1 MKQSAGSSSPTL
13 NFRNVRKPSRKPVAS
28 EKRRL
33 SFSGHGMITRRS
45 ALMILAGAVLPG
57 SACAE
62 NQVPDDV
69 GLPKPLAFRIVQ
81 LPSGS
86 NTDVLTLMASYGAGD
101 SETKFVI
108 ELQSESHGVFRHLP
122 GSHPAR
128 FLEALEKA
136 LLTSAPRLSE
146 KKQQT
151 LPFNSVFLGPPTMRS
166 PGGGFGGGPG
176 DWYATKLFLGQDQSE
191 VYFNFNL
198 VSGEAEFTYKDEA
211 YGDAVFS
218 ELSKVI
224 W

>member
-1 MKQSAGSSSPTL
+1 
-13 NFRNVRKPSRKPVAS
+13 
-28 EKRRL
+28 
-33 SFSGHGMITRRS
+33 MITRRS
-45 ALMILAGAVLPG
+45 ALIILAGAVLPG
-57 SACAE
+57 GAWAE
-62 NQVPDDV
+62 NQAPDDV
-69 GLPKPLAFRIVQ
+69 SIPRPLAFGIIA

-86 NTDVLTLMASYGAGD
+86 NADVLALMASYGAGD

-108 ELQSESHGVFRHLP
+108 EFQSESHGVFRHVP

-128 FLEALEKA
+128 FFETLEKT
-136 LLTSAPRLSE
+136 LLASAPRFSE

-151 LPFNSVFLGPPTMRS
+151 LPFDSVFLGPPTMRA

-176 DWYATKLFLGQDQSE
+176 DWYTTKLFLGQDQSE

-198 VSGEAEFTYKDEA
+198 VSGEAEFSCKDED
-211 YGDAVFS
+211 YGNAVLS